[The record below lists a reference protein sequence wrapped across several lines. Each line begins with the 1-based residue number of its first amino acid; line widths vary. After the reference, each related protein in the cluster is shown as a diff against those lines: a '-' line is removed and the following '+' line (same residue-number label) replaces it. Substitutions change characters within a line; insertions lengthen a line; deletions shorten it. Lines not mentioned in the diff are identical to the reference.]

1 MNPSASP
8 LPNLA
13 AVPGA
18 AGMRKLGH
26 FGLVGLAGRSRQSMV
41 LRVRDL
47 RQPTRAGELI
57 MVMPRAQP
65 ADAAQG
71 RDWEER
77 VRRAGRLRH
86 PQLSPAL
93 EIGQCERWPFVLY
106 DASGCETLA
115 QRLQR
120 EPMPAAEIAAVLVGA
135 LEALAFAHDGGV
147 LHGDVQTGMLLLG
160 EQGAVRWIG
169 LEVAEATAPEPA
181 ASGPARTSVEAL
193 QLHRHR
199 EAARQEVLRVGLI
212 LHHALAGQ
220 PALDE
225 GDLGQAADSLAPV
238 GRSIARLPW
247 NTPRPVPEALRAIA
261 NRSTD
266 RQPRQR
272 YRSARALA
280 RALDGWL
287 QVDGRSGGGPLA
299 LLLDRL
305 PSVGILPAAPG
316 SAARASRLA
325 LMDRER
331 THEMAEVVLQD
342 VALALDLLRWANS
355 AQVRGA
361 QPAGSGAVLTV
372 RRAVAMIG
380 LEGIRRSAL
389 GLREWPGPLS
399 EPAAL
404 VLGQLLATARR
415 AGRLAQA
422 LRPAGYDAEVVQL
435 VTLLQQLGRLVTAYH
450 FPDEWQQIQR
460 LMQPAA
466 AVPADA
472 GPVEPGMGE
481 QAASY
486 AVLGADIEGMG
497 VAVARHWGM
506 DDSVLHLMRRLPL
519 GTMPRQ
525 VDNDDEMLRVTASCA
540 IEAMDTLL
548 LEPPRREAALR
559 RVEQRYARV
568 LKLNPNELR
577 DAMSEKT
584 GAQAIRTPE
593 STDGTGRAVSD

>member
-1 MNPSASP
+1 
-8 LPNLA
+8 
-13 AVPGA
+13 
-18 AGMRKLGH
+18 
-26 FGLVGLAGRSRQSMV
+26 
-41 LRVRDL
+41 
-47 RQPTRAGELI
+47 
-57 MVMPRAQP
+57 
-65 ADAAQG
+65 
-71 RDWEER
+71 
-77 VRRAGRLRH
+77 
-86 PQLSPAL
+86 
-93 EIGQCERWPFVLY
+93 
-106 DASGCETLA
+106 
-115 QRLQR
+115 
-120 EPMPAAEIAAVLVGA
+120 
-135 LEALAFAHDGGV
+135 
-147 LHGDVQTGMLLLG
+147 
-160 EQGAVRWIG
+160 
-169 LEVAEATAPEPA
+169 
-181 ASGPARTSVEAL
+181 
-193 QLHRHR
+193 
-199 EAARQEVLRVGLI
+199 
-212 LHHALAGQ
+212 
-220 PALDE
+220 
-225 GDLGQAADSLAPV
+225 
-238 GRSIARLPW
+238 
-247 NTPRPVPEALRAIA
+247 VPEALRAIA